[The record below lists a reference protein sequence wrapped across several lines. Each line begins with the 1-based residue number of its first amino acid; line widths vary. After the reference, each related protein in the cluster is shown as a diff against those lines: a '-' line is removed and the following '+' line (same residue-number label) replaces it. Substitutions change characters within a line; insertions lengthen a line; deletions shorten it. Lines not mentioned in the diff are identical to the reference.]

1 MMTAISTSHRTDSS
15 LAFFNKPLFLFEKHT
30 WRLLLS
36 SIRCNCTFPLTM
48 TDPPR
53 SDLCVLFHKKKMK
66 QCSLVRE
73 KMERRLGILI
83 DLSRNSEESSWVSW
97 WFRVEYYKWLARGR
111 LWWLQFPY
119 LFSGLKWLILL
130 LSFVMR
136 FFPLKARAV
145 DNGRCGVYILLM
157 GCLIRWLWLFFYLKI
172 YYNNI
177 FLIVIFFWYQC
188 IKII

>member
-66 QCSLVRE
+66 QCSYVRE
-73 KMERRLGILI
+73 KLERRLGILI
-83 DLSRNSEESSWVSW
+83 DLSRNSEGSSWVSW
-97 WFRVEYYKWLARGR
+97 WFRVESTINDWHVDAYDCFNFRICFWACSL
-111 LWWLQFPY
+111 
-119 LFSGLKWLILL
+119 LKMAN
-130 LSFVMR
+130 STFVLCNAV
-136 FFPLKARAV
+136 FPLKAMAV
-145 DNGRCGVYILLM
+145 DNGICGVYILLTGWCFIM
-157 GCLIRWLWLFFYLKI
+157 WLWLWLFFI
-172 YYNNI
+172 
-177 FLIVIFFWYQC
+177 
-188 IKII
+188 